1 MVGVENIMDG
11 YQSSCASGKC
21 VCLFLNTC
29 MVYFINIRGLKSSV
43 NASRVP

>member
-21 VCLFLNTC
+21 VCLFLN